1 MRQNSIFKLIV
12 GTLLLLTINCD
23 YTLNDVLDAATR
35 VKNYVLKYKD
45 IPKIV
50 KVASNEVSMAQFT
63 YAMGVAIKNI
73 HDNIKENKISTIKLE
88 APTSRHAC
96 NKKVDLKDYIDAIN
110 RVINYC
116 KNNGAAPAYVT
127 SNSVEIGYKEYAFG
141 FSKILDFYQ
150 KDKQLPLYNVFDSSV
165 FDGSDPTQT
174 PTPGSKDTGEK
185 IIGVKFLK
193 GINEKNTEKDI
204 NRYLTASNSACH
216 INEAIKAKA
225 RELTKGKSTILQKA
239 RAIFNFVRDSIVYK
253 GYDNSVQG
261 AGKTL
266 LVRRGNCSDQTNLL
280 VALCRASKIPARF
293 SHGLNTY
300 FYLAHKTYGGHV
312 WGQILIGNVWYAAD
326 TTSNRNSL
334 GTIVNWNIHKFDRL
348 RQYDKLPF

>member
-35 VKNYVLKYKD
+35 VKNYVLKHKD

-50 KVASNEVSMAQFT
+50 KVASNEVSMVQFT
-63 YAMGVAIKNI
+63 YVMGIAIKNI
-73 HDNIKENKISTIKLE
+73 HDNKKENKISTIKLE
-88 APTSRHAC
+88 APTSLHEC

-141 FSKILDFYQ
+141 FSKILDFYK

-165 FDGSDPTQT
+165 FDGSDPT
-174 PTPGSKDTGEK
+174 PTPGPKDTGEK
-185 IIGVKFLK
+185 IPGVKFLK
-193 GINEKNTEKDI
+193 GINEKNTESDI
-204 NRYLTASNSACH
+204 NKYITSSNSACH
-216 INEAIKAKA
+216 INEAIKKKA
-225 RELTKGKSTILQKA
+225 RELTQGKSTPFQKA
-239 RAIFNFVRDSIVYK
+239 RAIFNFVRDRIAYK
-253 GYDNSVQG
+253 GYDNSIQG

-266 LVRRGNCSDQTNLL
+266 LLGRGNCCDQTNLL

-300 FYLAHKTYGGHV
+300 FYLAGKTYGGHV
-312 WGQILIGNVWYAAD
+312 WGQILIGKIWYAAD
-326 TTSNRNSL
+326 TTSNRNSF
-334 GTIVNWNIHKFDRL
+334 GTIVNWNINKFDRL
-348 RQYDKLPF
+348 RQYINLPF

>member
-1 MRQNSIFKLIV
+1 
-12 GTLLLLTINCD
+12 
-23 YTLNDVLDAATR
+23 
-35 VKNYVLKYKD
+35 VLKHKD

-63 YAMGVAIKNI
+63 YVMGVAIKNI
-73 HDNIKENKISTIKLE
+73 HDNKKENKISTIKLE

-116 KNNGAAPAYVT
+116 TNNGAAPAYVT

-141 FSKILDFYQ
+141 FSKILDFYK

-165 FDGSDPTQT
+165 FDGSDPT
-174 PTPGSKDTGEK
+174 PTPGSKDTSEK

-216 INEAIKAKA
+216 INEAIKQKA
-225 RELTKGKSTILQKA
+225 RELTKGKTTILQKA
-239 RAIFNFVRDSIVYK
+239 RAIFNFVRDSISYK

>member
-73 HDNIKENKISTIKLE
+73 HDNKKENKISTIKLE

-116 KNNGAAPAYVT
+116 TNNGAAPAYVT

-141 FSKILDFYQ
+141 FSKILDFYK

-165 FDGSDPTQT
+165 FDGSDPTPT
-174 PTPGSKDTGEK
+174 PTPGSKDTSEK

-204 NRYLTASNSACH
+204 NRYLTA
-216 INEAIKAKA
+216 
-225 RELTKGKSTILQKA
+225 
-239 RAIFNFVRDSIVYK
+239 
-253 GYDNSVQG
+253 
-261 AGKTL
+261 
-266 LVRRGNCSDQTNLL
+266 
-280 VALCRASKIPARF
+280 
-293 SHGLNTY
+293 
-300 FYLAHKTYGGHV
+300 
-312 WGQILIGNVWYAAD
+312 
-326 TTSNRNSL
+326 
-334 GTIVNWNIHKFDRL
+334 
-348 RQYDKLPF
+348 